1 MKFRFAFAL
10 LVLAAFPALADDAL
24 GPAANSAFL
33 ASNAARPGTITRP
46 SGLQYRSLKTG
57 FGKRPGGN
65 DIVRL
70 SYTMKLIDGRTV
82 DSTSPTLPAAMAM
95 ATVSL
100 RGLSEALQ
108 LMHEGDRWQ
117 VAIPAALGFGVHE
130 AAGGAV
136 PANQTLVMDI
146 TLVSAAPPQPG
157 QVLSDN
163 PLSVWSN
170 GREMGGA
177 LTIRP

>member
-1 MKFRFAFAL
+1 MKFTFAAMAFFLFAS
-10 LVLAAFPALADDAL
+10 AAAADDAL
-24 GPAANSAFL
+24 SPAANAAYL
-33 ASNAARPGTITRP
+33 TANAAKPGTITRP
-46 SGLQYRSLKTG
+46 SGLQYRIVRNG

-82 DSTSPTLPAAMAM
+82 DSTPPTLPAAMAIS
-95 ATVSL
+95 TVNL

-108 LMHEGDRWQ
+108 LMHVGDRWQ
-117 VAIPAALGFGVHE
+117 IAVPAALAFGVNP
-130 AAGGAV
+130 AANGTI
-136 PANQTLVMDI
+136 PASQTLVMDL
-146 TLVSAAPPQPG
+146 TLISSAPPQPG
-157 QVLSDN
+157 QALPEN

-177 LTIRP
+177 ITIRP